1 MNKEDIVLSA
11 DTNKDCELLFEYMRG
26 ILYDSW
32 IENFEVS
39 KLSEPFKDLGR
50 GLQIMQNAVNELVT
64 YSSELSKGNLSVEF
78 PKEYNFLCE
87 NLKNLHANLNHLT
100 WQAQQVTKGDYSQ
113 HVAFLGDFSDA
124 FNEMTKQLKEREEQ
138 LKEVAEKAERRAE
151 MIEGYNEF
159 LIEMLSRRKEWL
171 LVVDKDSKEII
182 YCNKRKQLGGGD
194 GSFCQT
200 CKRRLSFHSD
210 LLNWNGREQY
220 KVWEME
226 GEAGTSYRVTS
237 FPMEWKER
245 SSFVHVVIDITDE
258 KRNARNL
265 DSEAY
270 HDPLTGAKNRRF
282 FEEYMGIVLRDE
294 LDATLCYLQL
304 DGLEYV
310 NETFGHHEGDV
321 YIQNFVEIV
330 KKNFRGGDTFT
341 RIGGDEFC
349 VILSGNMA
357 ELINR
362 KLAEILKEFQE
373 EVYRKYQC
381 SFSYGVLEI
390 QGKEN
395 ELTLQEIMSKAE
407 DVVYECKLKNIAK
420 YPLIFSTI
428 AE

>member
-1 MNKEDIVLSA
+1 
-11 DTNKDCELLFEYMRG
+11 
-26 ILYDSW
+26 
-32 IENFEVS
+32 
-39 KLSEPFKDLGR
+39 
-50 GLQIMQNAVNELVT
+50 
-64 YSSELSKGNLSVEF
+64 
-78 PKEYNFLCE
+78 
-87 NLKNLHANLNHLT
+87 
-100 WQAQQVTKGDYSQ
+100 
-113 HVAFLGDFSDA
+113 
-124 FNEMTKQLKEREEQ
+124 
-138 LKEVAEKAERRAE
+138 
-151 MIEGYNEF
+151 
-159 LIEMLSRRKEWL
+159 
-171 LVVDKDSKEII
+171 
-182 YCNKRKQLGGGD
+182 
-194 GSFCQT
+194 
-200 CKRRLSFHSD
+200 
-210 LLNWNGREQY
+210 
-220 KVWEME
+220 
-226 GEAGTSYRVTS
+226 
-237 FPMEWKER
+237 
-245 SSFVHVVIDITDE
+245 
-258 KRNARNL
+258 
-265 DSEAY
+265 
-270 HDPLTGAKNRRF
+270 
-282 FEEYMGIVLRDE
+282 MGIVLRYV

-395 ELTLQEIMSKAE
+395 ELTLEEIMSKAE

>member
-1 MNKEDIVLSA
+1 M
-11 DTNKDCELLFEYMRG
+11 LF
-26 ILYDSW
+26 
-32 IENFEVS
+32 
-39 KLSEPFKDLGR
+39 
-50 GLQIMQNAVNELVT
+50 
-64 YSSELSKGNLSVEF
+64 
-78 PKEYNFLCE
+78 
-87 NLKNLHANLNHLT
+87 
-100 WQAQQVTKGDYSQ
+100 
-113 HVAFLGDFSDA
+113 
-124 FNEMTKQLKEREEQ
+124 
-138 LKEVAEKAERRAE
+138 
-151 MIEGYNEF
+151 
-159 LIEMLSRRKEWL
+159 
-171 LVVDKDSKEII
+171 
-182 YCNKRKQLGGGD
+182 
-194 GSFCQT
+194 
-200 CKRRLSFHSD
+200 
-210 LLNWNGREQY
+210 
-220 KVWEME
+220 
-226 GEAGTSYRVTS
+226 
-237 FPMEWKER
+237 R
-245 SSFVHVVIDITDE
+245 S
-258 KRNARNL
+258 RNL

-395 ELTLQEIMSKAE
+395 ELTLEEIMSKAE

>member
-1 MNKEDIVLSA
+1 MTVGADANK
-11 DTNKDCELLFEYMRG
+11 NCELLFEYLKG

-32 IENFEVS
+32 IEHFDVGE
-39 KLSEPFKDLGR
+39 LSEPYKDLGR
-50 GLQIMQNAVNELVT
+50 GLQYMQNAVNELVA
-64 YSSELSKGNLSVEF
+64 YSAELSKGNLSVEF

-113 HVAFLGDFSDA
+113 HVSFLGEFSDA

-138 LKEVAEKAERRAE
+138 LKEAAEKAERRADL
-151 MIEGYNEF
+151 IESYNE
-159 LIEMLSRRKEWL
+159 LLVEMLSKRKEWL
-171 LVVDKDSKEII
+171 LVVDKDSREII
-182 YCNKRKQLGGGD
+182 YCNKRKQVGVD
-194 GSFCQT
+194 HSFCET
-200 CKRRLSFHSD
+200 CKRRLSFKSELLKWESD
-210 LLNWNGREQY
+210 EQY

-226 GEAGTSYRVTS
+226 GEADTFYRVTS
-237 FPMEWKER
+237 FQMEWKER
-245 SSFVHVVIDITDE
+245 SSYVHVVIDITDE

-265 DSEAY
+265 TSKAY
-270 HDPLTGAKNRRF
+270 HDPLTGTKNRLF

-294 LDATLCYLQL
+294 LEATLCYLQL

-310 NETFGHHEGDV
+310 NEMYGHHEGDE

-349 VILSGNMA
+349 VVLSGNMA

-362 KLAEILKEFQE
+362 KLAEIMKEFQE
-373 EVYRKYQC
+373 KVYRKYQC

-390 QGKEN
+390 KGKEN
-395 ELTLQEIMSKAE
+395 KLTLEEILEKAD
-407 DVVYECKLKNIAK
+407 DVVYECRLRNIAK
-420 YPLIFSTI
+420 YPVIFSTLV
-428 AE
+428 E